1 MMSQSCIYYVVKKY
15 MNATRR
21 MAPYLEEDLKLAY
34 TSEGKLASNGQV
46 VGGGYLKPEG
56 QL

>member
-15 MNATRR
+15 MNATLC